1 MTELKLNIQILPGE
15 ICLKILELQKE
26 GSRRMT
32 TEEFLR
38 GFSF

>member
-1 MTELKLNIQILPGE
+1 MTELKLNTQILYKD

-32 TEEFLR
+32 TEDFLR